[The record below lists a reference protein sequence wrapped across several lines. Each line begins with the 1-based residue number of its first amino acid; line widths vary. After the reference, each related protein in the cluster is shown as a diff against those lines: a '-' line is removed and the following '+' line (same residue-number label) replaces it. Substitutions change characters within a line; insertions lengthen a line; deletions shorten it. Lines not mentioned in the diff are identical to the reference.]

1 MSVLAAAAIGAGI
14 SALGGLA
21 ASSMTNSANANLDNA
36 NRQWQERM
44 WHTANAYNAPTEQR
58 KRLEA
63 AGINPALAFQNG
75 STGVAASSPTPNQ
88 HTPADYSALG
98 AGMSQIGSSV
108 IQAYQADANIELLNS
123 QAEANRIDN
132 LTRLSKNLAEIN
144 NMIAD
149 AKQKGANTSY
159 LEWQR
164 DQSMQLFDAIS
175 KKSYAEV
182 ENLRQDSLLKG
193 QQIRREAALT
203 EYQNILNRFGVANQE
218 KVLRNLDAQYNEI
231 MSAAANNNAS
241 AAYAAAQKALTDVN
255 ADTAKKVQKFVV
267 NQAFQ
272 QVEQIKD
279 ERELMWIREN
289 REERGEGK
297 RFPSAVG
304 TYETS
309 KGYYRTK
316 RSNRR

>member
-1 MSVLAAAAIGAGI
+1 MSATLALSLAGAGL
-14 SALGGLA
+14 SLLGGLA
-21 ASSMTNSANANLDNA
+21 SSSMQNSANASMDEET
-36 NRQWQERM
+36 RKWQEKM
-44 WHTANAYNAPTEQR
+44 WKKNNEYNSPLAQR
-58 KRLEA
+58 RRLEM

-75 STGVAASSPTPNQ
+75 NTGVASSTPSAVQ

-98 AGMSQIGSSV
+98 SGISQLGSSV
-108 IQAYQADANIELLNS
+108 VQASQADANIELLNS

-132 LTRLSKNLAEIN
+132 LTRLSKNLAEID

-164 DQSMQLFDAIS
+164 DQSMALFDAIS

-182 ENLRQDSLLKG
+182 ENLRRDSLLKG
-193 QQIRREAALT
+193 QQIRREAALAD
-203 EYQNILNRFGVANQE
+203 YQNILNKYAVPNQE

-255 ADTAKKVQKFVV
+255 ADTSKKIQKFVV

-289 REERGEGK
+289 REERGEDD
-297 RFPSAVG
+297 
-304 TYETS
+304 
-309 KGYYRTK
+309 
-316 RSNRR
+316 